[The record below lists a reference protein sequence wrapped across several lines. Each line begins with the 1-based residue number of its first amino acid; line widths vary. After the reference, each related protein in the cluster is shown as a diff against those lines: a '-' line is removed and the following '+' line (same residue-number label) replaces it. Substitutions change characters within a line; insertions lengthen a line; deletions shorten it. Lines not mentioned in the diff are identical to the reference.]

1 MANRLKEE
9 ERMNGS
15 YAAFLSCPTTAD
27 GLIAVVWIHSMFAPT
42 SGCLCAPHAVE
53 YRSYRPSRGRKPG
66 EWLLFGGASA
76 SQAWNAPVA
85 PNSLAPQGRVP
96 SQSITNSTDLFTA
109 THPSFPD
116 LMIGWQAGIPYSV
129 GFLDGIPTRSF
140 AYNAA
145 SCWWTTSFQHG
156 DPCNIMGIKDIL
168 KLCPSVMRMLPLA
181 PLAPTLW

>member
-96 SQSITNSTDLFTA
+96 SQSITNSTVGINPGGYTILRGVYTLPSCHVSLMESLQGA
-109 THPSFPD
+109 LPTMQPAAGGPHPSNMGTP
-116 LMIGWQAGIPYSV
+116 A
-129 GFLDGIPTRSF
+129 
-140 AYNAA
+140 
-145 SCWWTTSFQHG
+145 TSWG
-156 DPCNIMGIKDIL
+156 SKI
-168 KLCPSVMRMLPLA
+168 S
-181 PLAPTLW
+181 